1 MTPEEEHRQG
11 EQLMEKISLVCVG
24 FPIPTVITVLMRL
37 LIMAFYH
44 NCEGDTQ
51 DAMKRMTGYA
61 NQSAR
66 RFEEETADETSN

>member
-1 MTPEEEHRQG
+1 MTLEEEHRQG
-11 EQLMEKISLVCVG
+11 EELLEKISLICVG

-51 DAMKRMTGYA
+51 DAMERMAAYVGD
-61 NQSAR
+61 SAR
-66 RFEEETADETSN
+66 RFEKELTHEAND